1 MRLRER
7 SASSTRRCSL
17 ESLIRR
23 LGMGRALVAFSR
35 PSLTG
40 RNHWTPRP
48 STGSWSPAVSRL
60 RSAAYVSIQTRRCL
74 IEQDVL
80 SVVFMP
86 QESWWVGSSTT
97 TIREVVALWPGQCS
111 DAALA
116 LVRGYRG
123 DRAER
128 NDHQLSPLGDAPGF
142 LGAPISGDSSPR
154 ASALEVVEARVLVL
168 RVFVQRSSVSFLE
181 GKGVWVSAIP
191 WRPKLLLLVI
201 VPLIA
206 SSSLASHLSGSL
218 EREPVRCL
226 RRRYEFS

>member
-23 LGMGRALVAFSR
+23 LRMGRALVAFSR

-80 SVVFMP
+80 SAAFMP

-116 LVRGYRG
+116 LVRPRMHMSRG
-123 DRAER
+123 K
-128 NDHQLSPLGDAPGF
+128 
-142 LGAPISGDSSPR
+142 
-154 ASALEVVEARVLVL
+154 SALLGVGGFGPCLGVIVGG
-168 RVFVQRSSVSFLE
+168 
-181 GKGVWVSAIP
+181 GKGAGGQKEEDEKGCRKNGRAV
-191 WRPKLLLLVI
+191 L
-201 VPLIA
+201 
-206 SSSLASHLSGSL
+206 
-218 EREPVRCL
+218 
-226 RRRYEFS
+226 F